1 VQALLDG
8 TILLTGSVNLG
19 YPSYTGSLAMARLT
33 ASGSLDTRFGE
44 GPKGPQAANVR
55 PVA

>member
-1 VQALLDG
+1 MDG